1 MTPPAGAGRLV
12 VVGTPIGN
20 LADLPPRAA
29 DTLREAD
36 VVACEDTRHTGTMLA
51 RCGIAPRRLLS
62 LHDHNEAS
70 RVPQVLDLLA
80 GGATVAVVSD
90 AGMPTVSDPGARL
103 VAAVAG
109 AGFVVTVVPGPS
121 AAVAALS
128 VSGLA
133 EDRFVFEGF
142 LPRRGAE
149 RAARIASV
157 AAATCASVLY
167 EAPSR
172 VAATVSDL
180 SAACG
185 EERLVAVCREL
196 TKLHEEVWRGPLGY
210 AGGSPAVQAARG
222 EYVLVVDGAP
232 AVPAVTPE
240 AVEEALVERL
250 AAGATRRD
258 AVEAVAGELGM
269 RRRAVYEA
277 ALRLDAGRPEPPAR

>member
-1 MTPPAGAGRLV
+1 MTPPAGGGRLV

-20 LADLPPRAA
+20 LADLPQRAA
-29 DTLREAD
+29 DALREAD

-62 LHDHNEAS
+62 LHEHNEAS

-80 GGATVAVVSD
+80 GGFTVAVVSD

-109 AGFVVTVVPGPS
+109 AGFAVTVVPGPS
-121 AAVAALS
+121 AAVAALA

-133 EDRFVFEGF
+133 EERFVFEGF

-149 RAARIASV
+149 RAARLSVVASS
-157 AAATCASVLY
+157 TCPSVLY

-172 VAATVSDL
+172 VAATVADL
-180 SAACG
+180 LAACG
-185 EERLVAVCREL
+185 GSRQVAVCREL
-196 TKLHEEVWRGPLGY
+196 TKLHEEVWRGSLAA
-210 AGGSPAVQAARG
+210 AGASAAVKAARG

-232 AVPAVTPE
+232 AAAAVAPE
-240 AVEEALVERL
+240 VVEEALAALL
-250 AAGATRRD
+250 AAGSSRRD
-258 AVEAVAGELGM
+258 AVEAVASELGV

-277 ALRLDAGRPEPPAR
+277 ALRLDPGR